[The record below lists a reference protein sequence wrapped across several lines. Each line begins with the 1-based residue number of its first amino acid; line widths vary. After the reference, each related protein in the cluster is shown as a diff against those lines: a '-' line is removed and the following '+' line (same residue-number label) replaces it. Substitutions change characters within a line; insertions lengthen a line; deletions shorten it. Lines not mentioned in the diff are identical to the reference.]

1 MEVMYTA
8 NPGRGPGKYFMV
20 VASEEEW
27 EQVLADLVASDLG
40 YASNASI
47 TLVGEMKGWGIE
59 P

>member
-1 MEVMYTA
+1 MEAMFTFDA
-8 NPGRGPGKYFMV
+8 ETDEEQIMV
-20 VASEEEW
+20 IATKEEW
-27 EQVLADLVASDLG
+27 AQVLADLIASDLG